1 MESHYGL
8 SQEYEV
14 SCAESDYLV
23 DFIRQFPEV
32 LGARQMGGGFG
43 GCTINLVKNDFV
55 VALIEKISPEY
66 FAKFGKELTV
76 IQVKTDDG
84 TSVL

>member
-1 MESHYGL
+1 
-8 SQEYEV
+8 
-14 SCAESDYLV
+14 
-23 DFIRQFPEV
+23 
-32 LGARQMGGGFG
+32 MGGGFG